1 MYCWRCC
8 SWVRA
13 CCCCLQHDADYITE
27 PTCLAPASLS
37 CTVIAPVFN
46 HQIEMKHAEL
56 VLRQQRLLLR
66 STELRLS
73 LADQLLVLK
82 RPLALLDRTRDALQW
97 LYRPPLWPT
106 TGLLV
111 LLVLQP
117 KRIILWGG
125 RLWWSWKAFQR
136 AQDWMISLPYF
147 FAHNGSHGHDST
159 PHRTPPG

>member
-1 MYCWRCC
+1 M
-8 SWVRA
+8 
-13 CCCCLQHDADYITE
+13 
-27 PTCLAPASLS
+27 
-37 CTVIAPVFN
+37 IAPVFN

-97 LYRPPLWPT
+97 LYRHPLWPT
-106 TGLLV
+106 AGLLV

-117 KRIILWGG
+117 KRVILWGG
-125 RLWWSWKAFQR
+125 RLWWS
-136 AQDWMISLPYF
+136 
-147 FAHNGSHGHDST
+147 
-159 PHRTPPG
+159 